1 MPVLE
6 VDGWKNKICFSSAHL
21 IFGHKKCGFL
31 HGHSYAIH
39 SRVYG
44 EKNAQ
49 GFIIDFSI
57 LKSYLLEIAG
67 ELDHRILIPENNK
80 NVTVEENQIR
90 INFENKK
97 YILPREDCV
106 LLPIEST
113 TTENLAEY
121 ILEKLFKKIN
131 QHDNIKKIEIGLDE
145 GIGQGI
151 KVEKIVG

>member
-1 MPVLE
+1 MTVHALCPNCSATVLDTGKE
-6 VDGWKNKICFSSAHL
+6 RFIVCN
-21 IFGHKKCGFL
+21 KCGRK
-31 HGHSYAIH
+31 IH

-67 ELDHRILIPENNK
+67 ELDHRILIPEKNK
-80 NVTVEENQIR
+80 NVVVEENQIR

-151 KVEKIVG
+151 KLEKIVG